1 MAIAP
6 IDIYQPQANPLQ
18 STSMLGVNAISQILQ
33 QQLQV
38 GRDNANNA
46 LAQERDFLAERARL
60 DSLAQRK
67 GEFATSTALSRE
79 KFGRDIYESDRNFLT
94 QQSQFDQQQGR
105 LASNDAFQQEQS
117 RAASTRALGAE
128 QRDIQRLDMQSADRN
143 FDNAYKAEEFDLR
156 KRTTEASLSQ
166 NQSQEAERLRREQ
179 AQRTFGESLLSNVAV
194 ANSSVVTPEGAQT
207 AQEAAQQDYLGLTNV
222 DPTFARDRPD
232 ILRAQVGLVPLGRA
246 TNAESTARES
256 LQIRKDEIAKNDRI
270 EALTPLV
277 ADSIAFKPPAGDDKI
292 SLKDKTQLE
301 IGYALN
307 APSEEAYV
315 AAGAAPTDKPLTA
328 SEIKARREFYRKA
341 TGGASGIAP
350 TSAAPR
356 NLLPSYLKP
365 KP

>member
-6 IDIYQPQANPLQ
+6 IDIYQPQSNPLQ

-143 FDNAYKAEEFDLR
+143 FDNSYKAEEFDLR
-156 KRTTEASLSQ
+156 KRTTEASLAQ

-179 AQRTFGESLLSNVAV
+179 AQRTFGESLLNNVAV
-194 ANSSVVTPEGAQT
+194 ANSSVVTPEGAQA

-232 ILRAQVGLVPLGRA
+232 ILRAQVGLAPMGRA

-256 LQIRKDEIAKNDRI
+256 LQIRKDEIVKNDRI
-270 EALTPLV
+270 ESLTPLV
-277 ADSIAFKPPAGDDKI
+277 ADPVAFKSTDDKM

-307 APSEEAYV
+307 SPSEEAYV
-315 AAGAAPTDKPLTA
+315 AAGAAPSDKPLTP